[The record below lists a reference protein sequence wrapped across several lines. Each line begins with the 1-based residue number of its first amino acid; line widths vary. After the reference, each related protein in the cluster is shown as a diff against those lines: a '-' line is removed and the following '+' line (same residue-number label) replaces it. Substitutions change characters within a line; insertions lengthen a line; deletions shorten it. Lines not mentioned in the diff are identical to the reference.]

1 MFPALVQVI
10 ESERSGRMAYF
21 ADGSVAQYDHTHDL
35 WRPATAQIDY
45 NTLFTRTIKRERLTD
60 NTSIVDA
67 SFVLGGSLRA
77 TDTLDLTLSP
87 DVSVED

>member
-1 MFPALVQVI
+1 M
-10 ESERSGRMAYF
+10 
-21 ADGSVAQYDHTHDL
+21 VAQYDYAVGI

>member
-21 ADGSVAQYDHTHDL
+21 ADGSVAQYDHTHDC

-45 NTLFTRTIKRERLTD
+45 NTLFTRTVSREVMEPNRELAPE
-60 NTSIVDA
+60 V
-67 SFVLGGSLRA
+67 GG
-77 TDTLDLTLSP
+77 
-87 DVSVED
+87 ED